1 MKPVV
6 HSASRTVRAG
16 SPGRGAA
23 PKQDRSVRTRQLV
36 LLKAAE
42 CFAENGYADTSV
54 LDVAERAGMTKGA
67 VYHHFPS
74 KEVLAIAVVEEH
86 YARWPVLLAETR
98 TKGLSPFDTVVDLL
112 DGVASAFH
120 QDPIVQAGARLQL
133 ERSLIGAPL
142 PAPYVGWTQL
152 ITELLADAR
161 AAGQLREGVTP
172 EEAARLIVASFFG
185 MQHISDVLNGRADL
199 PERWAE
205 LRKLLLSA
213 IRA

>member
-6 HSASRTVRAG
+6 RSASQTVRTGALE
-16 SPGRGAA
+16 RGPE

-36 LLKAAE
+36 LLRAAE
-42 CFAENGYADTSV
+42 CFAEKGFADTSV

-86 YARWPVLLAETR
+86 YARWPVLLAKTR
-98 TKGLSPFDTVVDLL
+98 TKELSPFGTVVDLL
-112 DGVASAFH
+112 DGVAEAFH
-120 QDPIVQAGARLQL
+120 RDPIVQAGARLQL

-152 ITELLADAR
+152 ITDLLGEAQE
-161 AAGQLREGVTP
+161 AGELREGVTP
-172 EEAARLIVASFFG
+172 EEAARLVVASFFG
-185 MQHISDVLNGRADL
+185 MQHISDVLHGRADM
-199 PERWAE
+199 PQRWAE
-205 LRKLLLSA
+205 LRELVLFS